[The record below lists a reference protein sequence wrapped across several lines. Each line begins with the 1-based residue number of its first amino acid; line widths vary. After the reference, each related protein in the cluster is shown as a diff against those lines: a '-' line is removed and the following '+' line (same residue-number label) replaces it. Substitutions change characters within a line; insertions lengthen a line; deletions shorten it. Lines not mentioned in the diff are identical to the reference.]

1 MDLENKFSYHFLEGL
16 TLTED
21 GILTQG
27 NEQIYIPP
35 KELGVLIVLLESA
48 GHVVLKDMIIES
60 VWKNIIVSDESLTR
74 CIYSLRCIFEKIGYD
89 RFSGQVFKT
98 KINEDNT
105 SDYSIAIFP
114 FTTSLNTL
122 DPLILNQELVQNIS
136 NKKIDGLYTYPMAAT
151 NFCNDHI
158 SQNSFL
164 RRFKPDY
171 FVTGRINQNNAV
183 KTLYIELIDAK
194 NLFLIASNHLPV
206 DELHNTSQ
214 FIIDNILQTVHNPE
228 RSVRLAKPD
237 QGYKNHYLSD
247 ELLAGKKELYEF
259 TPESIYRAMAI
270 FDGLQNKSDIQTLKI
285 ECYCLLAECHMSLA
299 LHGKY
304 ELELAAQK
312 ALELLHYVSDI
323 TNVDG
328 KILAIMGLITGL
340 SGQAKVS
347 HILFEQA
354 KIHTTD
360 IASLYY
366 YRALVNFHNERIEE
380 ARICIDK
387 SLQLEPRRRK
397 AVVIKECVDMYVP
410 NPLKSNM
417 KLYYKETSSES
428 HRVIIDNILKLK
440 QLTRICMR

>member
-27 NEQIYIPP
+27 NEQVYIPQ

-74 CIYSLRCIFEKIGYD
+74 CIYSLRCIFEKFGYD
-89 RFSGQVFKT
+89 RCIETIYRKGYRFSGQVFKT

-122 DPLILNQELVQNIS
+122 DPLILNQELVQIIS

-164 RRFKPDY
+164 SRFKPDY

-183 KTLYIELIDAK
+183 NTLYIELIDAK

-214 FIIDNILQTVHNPE
+214 FIIDNILQTVHKPE
-228 RSVRLAKPD
+228 RSVRLAKQD

-247 ELLAGKKELYEF
+247 EMLAGKKELYDF
-259 TPESIYRAMAI
+259 TPESIYRAMTI
-270 FDGLQNKSDIQTLKI
+270 FDRLQNKSDIQTLKT

-299 LHGKY
+299 LHGKS
-304 ELELAAQK
+304 ELAAQK
-312 ALELLHYVSDI
+312 ALELLDYVSDI
-323 TNVDG
+323 TTVDG

-354 KIHTTD
+354 KIHSTD

-366 YRALVNFHNERIEE
+366 YRALVHFHNEKIEE

-410 NPLKSNM
+410 NPLKNNI
-417 KLYYKETSSES
+417 KLYYKETESES
-428 HRVIIDNILKLK
+428 H
-440 QLTRICMR
+440 